1 MGGAPGP
8 GPVRLGVVGLGAA
21 GAAVLPVAA
30 RHPDVRVTAGAD
42 PDPAARERFAATGGR
57 AYPDIAA
64 LLDAPDVDAVYVAS
78 PTPRHPEHVLAA
90 LAAGRHVVVE
100 KPMAPSLAAAREMAA
115 AAETAGRVLLV
126 GHSQSYEAPVRAIR
140 AIVASGVLGRLRAVN
155 CWYYTD
161 WMYRP
166 RHPDELDAAR
176 GGGVPL
182 RQGAHHAD
190 IVRFVGGGLLR
201 TVRARVGCWDPDRRA
216 DGAYSAYLEFADGTP
231 VTMFYSGYDHFPSTE
246 LTFGVGESGQ
256 RFAPGY
262 AVARDRLAGLDPA
275 AEAELKRAGAG
286 GASRQAD
293 MLRAGTEQPFFG
305 LVIASCE
312 GGDIRVS
319 PDGLLVYGDAARVEV
334 PLAGLPVGREALFTE
349 LAAAVRGE
357 IPPTHDGWWGVANLE
372 VCAAMVR
379 SSAEQR
385 ELPLRH
391 QVALPA
397 QPELPGVVAAAAAG
411 RR

>member
-1 MGGAPGP
+1 MGEAV
-8 GPVRLGVVGLGAA
+8 PVRLGVVGLGAA
-21 GAAVLPVAA
+21 SAAVLPVAG

-42 PDPAARERFAATGGR
+42 PDPAARERFAARGGR
-57 AYPDIAA
+57 AYPDLGT
-64 LLDAPDVDAVYVAS
+64 LLDSADVDAVYVAS
-78 PTPRHPEHVLAA
+78 PTPLHREHVLAA

-115 AAETAGRVLLV
+115 AAAAAGRVLLV
-126 GHSQSYEAPVRAIR
+126 GHSQSFEAPVRAIR
-140 AIVASGVLGRLRAVN
+140 AIVDSGVLGPLRAVN

-166 RHPDELDAAR
+166 RHPDELDAAK

-201 TVRARVGCWDPDRRA
+201 SVRAQVGRWDPARRA

-262 AVARDRLAGLDPA
+262 AVARHRLAGLDAA

-286 GASRQAD
+286 GTSRQSD
-293 MLRAGTEQPFFG
+293 MLRSGTEMPFFG
-305 LVIASCE
+305 LVIASCA

-319 PDGLLVYGDAARVEV
+319 PDGLLVYGDAARVEI
-334 PLAGLPVGREALFTE
+334 PLGGLPVGRDELFTE
-349 LAAAVRGE
+349 LARAVRGE
-357 IPPTHDGWWGVANLE
+357 TPPTHDGRWGVANLE
-372 VCAAMVR
+372 VCEAMVA
-379 SSAEQR
+379 SAGQR
-385 ELPLRH
+385 REVQLRH
-391 QVALPA
+391 QVPLPA
-397 QPELPGVVAAAAAG
+397 QPELPDVVAAAAAARG
-411 RR
+411 